1 MANGTEFDMAHA
13 LNRNEGVSSIHR
25 LIEMAA
31 KGRFRHFDGKSI
43 ETLKEHGYSIDEIHR
58 FVAPRRTLARRIEK
72 EEPLTVSEN
81 DSAQRLLNIAELAER
96 ILGDKERAQRW
107 LRTPSR
113 ALNKVVP
120 LDLLESETG
129 ARLVEEELLRIEYG
143 IYF

>member
-1 MANGTEFDMAHA
+1 MAHA
-13 LNRNEGVSSIHR
+13 LNRNEGVSSIHK

-31 KGRFRHFDGKSI
+31 KGRFRRFDGKSI